1 MLRAVTVTCSFP
13 NPCEPGHSPFV
24 RARLAE
30 VARRVEL
37 KVVAPVPLID
47 YGNPRGDPWQSF
59 SIPGR
64 RMDGGM
70 EVFHPRWLY
79 PPFGT
84 PVNTVCLAAR
94 AALTLRRLR
103 RSFDFDLI
111 DSHFG
116 YPDGAAAVLL
126 GRWFRRPVVITLRG
140 NEMIWGR
147 EAGPRWCLRWAFRHA
162 AHLIT
167 VSDELRQFAIGLGA
181 SPERC
186 TTIPNGVEAAVFHPR
201 DREAARRAFGV
212 DSGAPLI
219 VSAGGLGPMKGHQV
233 AIQALAGLRA
243 SGLDAHLLIAGSA
256 NRDGRN
262 ERELAGLIL
271 ARGLT
276 DHVRLLGRLEPARLA
291 GLMSAAD
298 VFCLASFAEGWPN
311 VVHEALACGTPVVGT
326 AVGGI
331 PEMVGHGERGLTA
344 PVNDAPALERA
355 LAEAL
360 RRPWDRQAIAA
371 WGQARSW
378 EQVAVEVAQ
387 VFNRAARGPEG
398 AGK

>member
-30 VARRVEL
+30 AARSVEL

-47 YGNPRGDPWQSF
+47 YGNPRGNPWQSF

-64 RMDGGM
+64 RLDQNM
-70 EVFHPRWLY
+70 EVFHPRWFY

-84 PVNTVCLAAR
+84 PINIPCLAAR
-94 AALTLRRLR
+94 AALTLRSLR
-103 RSFDFDLI
+103 RGFDFDLI

-126 GRWFRRPVVITLRG
+126 GRWFRRPAVITLRG

-147 EAGPRWCLRWAFRHA
+147 EAGPRRCLRWAFRHA
-162 AHLIT
+162 AHIIA
-167 VSDELRQFAIGLGA
+167 VSEELRQFALSLGA
-181 SPERC
+181 DAGRC
-186 TTIPNGVEAAVFHPR
+186 TTIPNGVDASIFYPR
-201 DREAARRAFGV
+201 DREAGRREFGV
-212 DSGAPLI
+212 DSGARLI

-233 AIQALAGLRA
+233 TIEALAGLRA
-243 SGLDAHLLIAGSA
+243 SGLDAHLLIAGTA
-256 NRDGRN
+256 NRDGRY
-262 ERELAGLIL
+262 EKEIAGLIA
-271 ARGLT
+271 ARGLE
-276 DHVRLLGRLEPARLA
+276 DRVRMLGRLEPPRLA
-291 GLMSAAD
+291 ALMSAAD

-331 PEMVGHGERGLTA
+331 PEMTGRGERGL
-344 PVNDAPALERA
+344 VVPANNVTELEQA
-355 LAEAL
+355 LAGAL

-378 EQVAVEVAQ
+378 GHVAGEVVQVFEQVAREHG
-387 VFNRAARGPEG
+387 R